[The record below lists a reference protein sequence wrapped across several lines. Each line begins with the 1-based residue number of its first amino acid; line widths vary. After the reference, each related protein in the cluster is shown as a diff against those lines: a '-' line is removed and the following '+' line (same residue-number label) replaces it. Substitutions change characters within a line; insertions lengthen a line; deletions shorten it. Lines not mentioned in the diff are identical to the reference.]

1 MSTYRLKYIFRAY
14 YKDKPMYVQN
24 EADTSQTTLG
34 RTAWYDVVNTEPI
47 AFSLEGAGQ
56 MVVLDLEG
64 GRFLI
69 NGVAVVDPECRA
81 QRAVTPK
88 RLIYFRRV
96 RQGLTHD
103 FVEKEGTT
111 RVAYHIGWQANDEDG
126 NNLKHVMELV

>member
-81 QRAVTPK
+81 QRVVTPK

-96 RQGLTHD
+96 QQTLGGPS
-103 FVEKEGTT
+103 KEPEAYTK
-111 RVAYHIGWQANDEDG
+111 VAYHIGWQANDEDG
-126 NNLKHVMELV
+126 NNIKYVMELV